1 MSTRRGRS
9 YGGFQLGDAHSFY
22 RSTDARP
29 PTSPTPTAAPVVTEP
44 SRSDGYQ
51 FEHLPESDAVSPE
64 TAQAA
69 SLNYMDFCTQKIK
82 FYTYIHHKIHNRP
95 IFMLKLNL

>member
-1 MSTRRGRS
+1 MSTRSGRS

-51 FEHLPESDAVSPE
+51 FEHLPESDAVSLE
-64 TAQAA
+64 RAQAA
-69 SLNYMDFCTQKIK
+69 SLNTDFRIQKIK

-95 IFMLKLNL
+95 IFSGGAT